1 MKRSKVRYDL
11 ILLLLAIVASVA
23 VIRGNLSRYDSLE
36 RLEKRLVTEI
46 SRESERNKLLI
57 SRLKALETDGHIGLL
72 ARRRLGYVRE
82 DESAYKVIVK
92 DRQ

>member
-23 VIRGNLSRYDSLE
+23 VIRGNMSRYDSLE
-36 RLEKRLVTEI
+36 RLEKRLATEI
-46 SRESERNKLLI
+46 SRESERNKILI

-82 DESAYKVIVK
+82 DESAYKVILK

>member
-23 VIRGNLSRYDSLE
+23 VIRGNMSRYDSLE
-36 RLEKRLVTEI
+36 RLEKRLATEI